1 MVDTNSTL
9 EEIENKCLFSIAS
22 PEQSKAKYTNE
33 LMETLLQ
40 QKGESMK
47 ETIHSDNEA
56 IKMFTK
62 SWKTPNTSQESAMH
76 NLSGHNLWEK
86 EQSKNKGTL
95 TQDFQ
100 DFLNNDMSKIDDLER
115 LSLDEAE
122 KENLELLTDEL
133 IQVFNLDNIDKRND
147 LQKEELML

>member
-1 MVDTNSTL
+1 M
-9 EEIENKCLFSIAS
+9 
-22 PEQSKAKYTNE
+22 
-33 LMETLLQ
+33 
-40 QKGESMK
+40 
-47 ETIHSDNEA
+47 HS
-56 IKMFTK
+56 
-62 SWKTPNTSQESAMH
+62 
-76 NLSGHNLWEK
+76 LSGHNLWEK

-100 DFLNNDMSKIDDLER
+100 DFLNNDMSYINDLER